1 MYRMS
6 LQSCIFIKDNSSL
19 LFFLNFYLFSCAWV
33 FCMLVHNVPCT
44 HVGQKRAP
52 DPLGPVLDSLRHHV
66 GTGNQKPGPLKNQLV
81 LLAARPFF

>member
-1 MYRMS
+1 
-6 LQSCIFIKDNSSL
+6 
-19 LFFLNFYLFSCAWV
+19 
-33 FCMLVHNVPCT
+33 MLVHNVPCT

-81 LLAARPFF
+81 LLAAGPFL